1 MYLVLVAG
9 GHASGKH
16 TVTKEIQELLTREAE
31 DKVSIDLKTINLQD
45 FAAPSEVQK
54 PQNID
59 FDELKQELERFKS
72 GESAGTHCVVFVFG
86 NYALYNDEICDLA
99 SMKIFLDTDADVRLS
114 RWILRDVVGAK
125 KAKPDV
131 ILQTYLDKCKNE
143 YSDYI
148 EGTKLKADVL
158 LPQGSDP
165 LTAEVVVSGI
175 ISELTMGES
184 TTRGSTRRP
193 VFNLREEDNGM
204 YYTAD

>member
-16 TVTKEIQELLTREAE
+16 TVTKEIQELLVREAQ
-31 DKVSIDLKTINLQD
+31 DKVGIDLKTIDLLD
-45 FAAPSEVQK
+45 FAAPGEVHK

-59 FDELKQELERFKS
+59 FAKLKLELQHFKC
-72 GESAGTHCVVFVFG
+72 GESTGNHCVVFLFG
-86 NYALYNDEICDLA
+86 NYALYNDEICDMA
-99 SMKIFLDTDADVRLS
+99 AVKIFLDTDADVRLS

-131 ILQTYLDKCKNE
+131 ILQTYLDKCKTE

-165 LTAEVVVSGI
+165 LTAEVIVSGI
-175 ISELTMGES
+175 ISELTMGENA
-184 TTRGSTRRP
+184 TKGINRRP